1 MIAVN
6 SRVMVRVLNGE
17 LTGTVLEV
25 KHTTLEE
32 LNPEPIINPDKLPS
46 AEAGIPINKQRPITL
61 YTVQVDENSQY
72 TGPNPLKTYN
82 FIKEIT

>member
-1 MIAVN
+1 MIDVN
-6 SRVMVRVLNGE
+6 SRVSVRILNNE

-32 LNPEPIINPDKLPS
+32 LNPEPITNPDKLPS
-46 AEAGIPINKQRPITL
+46 AEAGIPINKQRPIIL
-61 YTVQVDENSQY
+61 YTVQIDENILY
-72 TGPNPLKTYN
+72 TGNNPLKTYK